1 MGLKISLTAKVVI
14 LCIMPLLLQ
23 LGLLISLENFLSQS
37 EADLDRAIKARAIS
51 DTVNKL
57 SHDVFEIESM
67 YGSEITLTQAAPSEN
82 EFVLELNRLRA
93 DYRRLRDLVSGD
105 SERLKVIDNSERTAE
120 RAFSLFLDLQ
130 KALNTGV
137 SQKDREPLWLGLREC
152 ATKIMSKELIE
163 IGNTEKAQ
171 VDSIPEVQAEHRAK
185 IRQQVFA
192 GTAVIFLL
200 ASILTIFLA
209 RSIMLR
215 LKGINE
221 NASKLAMDL
230 PLNPPLGGSDELA
243 SLDASFHRMAKL
255 LKESLESEKAVLENA
270 GDCICSIDETGSI
283 TRANQACS
291 LMFNIDN
298 DELLGR
304 RFIDLVDEADSEKAR
319 SFMNKQ
325 QSCETSENL
334 EVRMNRRKSPAIETL
349 WSAQWSQ
356 EQKAWFCVIR
366 DQSERIQAE
375 RIKQEVMAMVTHDL
389 RAPLTVVQN
398 FLSFLEDGIYG
409 TVNPRG
415 EKILPGTKRS
425 CSTMLDLTNDLLDA
439 EKIKSGM
446 MSVEKVET
454 DLSEVVKQNVELLQ
468 PAADV
473 FNIKLVC
480 EAQPQMVSFDTK
492 LIARTITNL
501 VANAIAHSPQSGV
514 VDVILEQQGDNICV
528 SVSDHGSG
536 IPKDQLEKIF
546 DRFHQVSGSATK
558 ATGGSGLGLSICKL
572 IVETHDG
579 KIWVESEEG
588 KGSTFLF
595 TLPI

>member
-1 MGLKISLTAKVVI
+1 
-14 LCIMPLLLQ
+14 
-23 LGLLISLENFLSQS
+23 
-37 EADLDRAIKARAIS
+37 
-51 DTVNKL
+51 
-57 SHDVFEIESM
+57 
-67 YGSEITLTQAAPSEN
+67 
-82 EFVLELNRLRA
+82 
-93 DYRRLRDLVSGD
+93 
-105 SERLKVIDNSERTAE
+105 
-120 RAFSLFLDLQ
+120 
-130 KALNTGV
+130 
-137 SQKDREPLWLGLREC
+137 
-152 ATKIMSKELIE
+152 
-163 IGNTEKAQ
+163 
-171 VDSIPEVQAEHRAK
+171 
-185 IRQQVFA
+185 
-192 GTAVIFLL
+192 
-200 ASILTIFLA
+200 
-209 RSIMLR
+209 
-215 LKGINE
+215 
-221 NASKLAMDL
+221 
-230 PLNPPLGGSDELA
+230 
-243 SLDASFHRMAKL
+243 
-255 LKESLESEKAVLENA
+255 
-270 GDCICSIDETGSI
+270 
-283 TRANQACS
+283 
-291 LMFNIDN
+291 
-298 DELLGR
+298 
-304 RFIDLVDEADSEKAR
+304 
-319 SFMNKQ
+319 
-325 QSCETSENL
+325 
-334 EVRMNRRKSPAIETL
+334 
-349 WSAQWSQ
+349 
-356 EQKAWFCVIR
+356 
-366 DQSERIQAE
+366 
-375 RIKQEVMAMVTHDL
+375 MVTHDL